1 MLSFQPV
8 SGAGVAVFPLFL
20 KMTVILKLQGLVA
33 TAGAEDVRSFFQ
45 DLHIPEGGVYIVGG
59 KLREAFIAFPA
70 ERDAQLAM
78 RHNGQALKGSKVTLK
93 ISSLQEVEKK
103 LRGILEKKKKPL
115 AIRPPSPADCPKIP
129 NGEVSSRANSPPAAT
144 VLSLC
149 EPSSAR
155 PPEPMDPPSPNKVD
169 SSTAFLL
176 GCYTVLQSLQPC
188 GTGEKNDLL
197 SKEDLAKMFTS
208 EGSSDLG
215 QQAASPPPGFV
226 RLFGLP
232 PSVTKEEICEFFREL
247 NVEEVIVNVELGVK
261 HGCLVRFSSEE
272 EASSALRHS
281 QRLLGS
287 NCVEL
292 RGGTEKMWLAAMQ
305 NNHQATW
312 DSRKTPNLPLSENA
326 NQRDKL
332 AAAHAKRPCVDEK
345 SSYPPRRRKPD
356 FETSALSP
364 DLEFSVMI
372 SNLPETMTK
381 TDIKEL
387 LGCRNMMHKNVL
399 HLLDRDRQ
407 RTDKAFVTFHNADEY
422 DHALKLT
429 GSLVGSNVI
438 DISAISRKRMNLM
451 LDKARGLTGPWIRPD
466 SKKMKPRTKRP
477 K

>member
-1 MLSFQPV
+1 
-8 SGAGVAVFPLFL
+8 
-20 KMTVILKLQGLVA
+20 MTVILKLQGLDA
-33 TAGAEDVRSFFQ
+33 KAEAKDIRSFFQ
-45 DLHIPEGGVYIVGG
+45 DLHIPDGGVYIVGG

-70 ERDAQLAM
+70 ERDAQFAM
-78 RHNGQALKGSKVTLK
+78 HYSGQVLKGSKVILK

-103 LRGILEKKKKPL
+103 LRVMLKKNKKPL
-115 AIRPPSPADCPKIP
+115 AIRRPPSPVDGPKPP
-129 NGEVSSRANSPPAAT
+129 NGEVSPWRNSSPVA
-144 VLSLC
+144 VLSPC

-155 PPEPMDPPSPNKVD
+155 PPEPVDPQSPNQVD

-188 GTGEKNDLL
+188 GAGEKNDLL
-197 SKEDLAKMFTS
+197 SKEDLAKIFAS
-208 EGSSDLG
+208 NGSNDLKK
-215 QQAASPPPGFV
+215 QAVSSSPGFV

-272 EASSALRHS
+272 EASSALRYN
-281 QRLLGS
+281 QQLLHS
-287 NCVEL
+287 NCVEV

-305 NNHQATW
+305 NNHQDTW
-312 DSRKTPNLPLSENA
+312 DSRKTPNLPLTENA

-332 AAAHAKRPCVDEK
+332 AAAHMKRPCVDEK
-345 SSYPPRRRKPD
+345 SFYPPRKRKTD
-356 FETSALSP
+356 FETSALSQY
-364 DLEFSVMI
+364 LGFNVMI

-399 HLLDRDRQ
+399 HLLDKNRQ
-407 RTDKAFVTFHNADEY
+407 RTDKAFVTFHNIEDY
-422 DHALKLT
+422 DQALKLT
-429 GSLVGSNVI
+429 GCLVGSNVI
-438 DISAISRKRMNLM
+438 DISAISRKHMNLM
-451 LDKARGLTGPWIRPD
+451 LAKARLMGPSITPD
-466 SKKMKPRTKRP
+466 SKKIKPRTKLP

>member
-1 MLSFQPV
+1 
-8 SGAGVAVFPLFL
+8 
-20 KMTVILKLQGLVA
+20 MTIILKLQGLDA
-33 TAGAEDVRSFFQ
+33 KAGAKDIRAFFQ
-45 DLHIPEGGVYIVGG
+45 DLHIPDGGVYIVGG

-78 RHNGQALKGSKVTLK
+78 RHNGQALRGSKVSLK

-103 LRGILEKKKKPL
+103 LRVMLEKKKKPL
-115 AIRPPSPADCPKIP
+115 TISDGEKKKKPFTSRRPPSPVDCPKPP
-129 NGEVSSRANSPPAAT
+129 NGAVSTWGNSPRTAP

-155 PPEPMDPPSPNKVD
+155 SPEPVDPQSPNKVD

-188 GTGEKNDLL
+188 VTGEKNGLL
-197 SKEDLAKMFTS
+197 CKEDLAKIFTS
-208 EGSSDLG
+208 DGSNDLG
-215 QQAASPPPGFV
+215 KQAVSSSPGYV

-232 PSVTKEEICEFFREL
+232 PSVTKEEICKFFRDL
-247 NVEEVIVNVELGVK
+247 TVEEVIVNVELGVK

-272 EASSALRHS
+272 EASSALRYS

-287 NCVEL
+287 SCVEV
-292 RGGTEKMWLAAMQ
+292 RVGTEKMWLAAMQ
-305 NNHQATW
+305 NNHQDTW
-312 DSRKTPNLPLSENA
+312 DSRKTPKLPLSENA
-326 NQRDKL
+326 NQKDKL
-332 AAAHAKRPCVDEK
+332 AAAHMKRPCVVDEK
-345 SSYPPRRRKPD
+345 SSYSPRKRKTD
-356 FETSALSP
+356 FESSTLSP
-364 DLEFSVMI
+364 DLEFSVML

-399 HLLDRDRQ
+399 HLLDKERQ
-407 RTDKAFVTFHNADEY
+407 RTDKAFVTFHNVEEY

-429 GSLVGSNVI
+429 GCVVGSNVI

-451 LDKARGLTGPWIRPD
+451 LAKAHLTGPWIRPE
-466 SKKMKPRTKRP
+466 SKKMKPCTKLP